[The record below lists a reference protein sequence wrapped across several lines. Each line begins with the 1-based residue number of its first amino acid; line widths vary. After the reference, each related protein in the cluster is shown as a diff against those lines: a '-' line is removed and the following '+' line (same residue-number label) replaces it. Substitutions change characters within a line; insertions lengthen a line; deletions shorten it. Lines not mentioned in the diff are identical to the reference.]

1 MPVSDARKRA
11 NRKWDNSNKEQM
23 KYLRYRSYSKTFIND
38 LANNEDLQ
46 VLKDLIK
53 EKEKNFKKS
62 IDITLN

>member
-11 NRKWDNSNKEQM
+11 NKKWDESNKEQM
-23 KYLRYRSYSKTFIND
+23 KYLRYRSYAKTFVND

-53 EKEKNFKKS
+53 EKEKNF
-62 IDITLN
+62 

>member
-11 NRKWDNSNKEQM
+11 NKKWDDSNKEQM
-23 KYLRYRSYSKTFIND
+23 KYLRYRSYSKTFITT

-46 VLKDLIK
+46 MLKDLIK
-53 EKEKNFKKS
+53 EKEKISKKS

>member
-1 MPVSDARKRA
+1 MPVSEARKRA
-11 NRKWDNSNKEQM
+11 NKKWDNSNKEQM

-53 EKEKNFKKS
+53 EKEKNF
-62 IDITLN
+62 

>member
-1 MPVSDARKRA
+1 MPISNAKKKA
-11 NRKWDNSNKEQM
+11 NKKWDEKNKEQM

-38 LANNEDLQ
+38 LANYEDLQ
-46 VLKDLIK
+46 MLKDLIK

>member
-11 NRKWDNSNKEQM
+11 NKKWDDSNKEQM

-38 LANNEDLQ
+38 LANSEDLQ
-46 VLKDLIK
+46 VLKELIK

>member
-1 MPVSDARKRA
+1 MALSDARKRA
-11 NRKWDNSNKEQM
+11 NKKWDDSNKEQI

-46 VLKDLIK
+46 MLKDLIK

-62 IDITLN
+62 IDNVLN

>member
-1 MPVSDARKRA
+1 MAISDARKRA
-11 NRKWDNSNKEQM
+11 NKKWDDSNKEQM

-38 LANNEDLQ
+38 LAKQEDLQ

>member
-1 MPVSDARKRA
+1 MAISDARKRA

>member
-11 NRKWDNSNKEQM
+11 NKKWDDSNKEQM
-23 KYLRYRSYSKTFIND
+23 KYLRYRSYSKTFITT
-38 LANNEDLQ
+38 LANQEDLQ

-62 IDITLN
+62 IDNVLN

>member
-1 MPVSDARKRA
+1 MAISDAKKKA
-11 NRKWDNSNKEQM
+11 NKKWDDSNKEQM

-53 EKEKNFKKS
+53 EKEKNLKKS